1 MKKNQ
6 KCIMSR
12 DGRHFIIRLKLAH
25 SEDSAALAAL
35 LPCLIVFFDVSSRL
49 LSYLETLKRIQK
61 HSVFMMDIIEFF
73 RSLPGNE
80 YFRQGSQRSVNVS
93 YFFQ

>member
-1 MKKNQ
+1 
-6 KCIMSR
+6 MSR

-49 LSYLETLKRIQK
+49 LSYLETLKRIQ
-61 HSVFMMDIIEFF
+61 SIQY
-73 RSLPGNE
+73 S
-80 YFRQGSQRSVNVS
+80 
-93 YFFQ
+93 

>member
-1 MKKNQ
+1 
-6 KCIMSR
+6 MST

-25 SEDSAALAAL
+25 NEDFATLAAL

-49 LSYLETLKRIQK
+49 LSYLETLKPIQK

-80 YFRQGSQRSVNVS
+80 CFRQGSQRSVNVS
-93 YFFQ
+93 HFFQ